1 MTIFFMIIS
10 ILAGALIGFFMGRS
24 ITTNK
29 YRNKVIELEKI
40 SAVADSTKL
49 YLEQQIREQ
58 RESSEDLKKQLKLEF
73 ENIGS
78 KIFSDNTE
86 KFRAESENKL
96 KIMLD
101 PLRENIESFRK
112 KVEETY
118 SSESRERFALK
129 AEISRIVEESKKMSV
144 ETDNLTKALKGDQKT
159 QGNWGEIT
167 LERILESS
175 GLRKGQEYT
184 VQGMGMGLKDNDG
197 KVQKPD
203 VIINLPESK
212 HLIIDSKVSLK
223 HYEMMT
229 EAKDDGDRQKLMK
242 DFLTSVYSHID
253 DLSKKSYQDLDKLGT
268 PDFVFLFMPLEGA
281 FSLALQEDNDIFQ
294 YAWKKNIV
302 VVCPSTLLATLRTV
316 ASIWRIENQN
326 KNAIK
331 IAEESGRLYDKFAGL
346 YEDLESIGEILK
358 RAQDTHED
366 AMSKL
371 KSGKGNLMARI
382 DRIKKLGAKTE
393 KSLPSPVDTDEL
405 EEDTN

>member
-1 MTIFFMIIS
+1 MTIFFIIIS
-10 ILAGALIGFFMGRS
+10 ILAAAVIGFFIGKLM
-24 ITTNK
+24 TTNK
-29 YRNKVIELEKI
+29 YQNKVMELEKI

-58 RESSEDLKKQLKLEF
+58 RESSEELKKQLKLEF

-86 KFRAESENKL
+86 KFRTESESKL
-96 KIMLD
+96 KLMLD
-101 PLRENIESFRK
+101 PLKDNIESFRK

-118 SSESRERFALK
+118 NSESRERFALK
-129 AEISRIVEESKKMSV
+129 AEISRIAEATSNISLEAG
-144 ETDNLTKALKGDQKT
+144 NLTKALKGDQKA

-184 VQGMGMGLKDNDG
+184 VQGMGMGLKDTDG

-203 VIINLPESK
+203 VIINLPEGK

-229 EAKDDGDRQKLMK
+229 ETKSDPDRQRLMK

-281 FSLALQEDNDIFQ
+281 FSLALQEDNDMFQ

-346 YEDLESIGEILK
+346 YEDLENVGEILK

-393 KSLPSPVDTDEL
+393 KSLPAPSDVDDT
-405 EEDTN
+405 EEETN

>member
-1 MTIFFMIIS
+1 MTIFFIIIS
-10 ILAGALIGFFMGRS
+10 ILAAAVIGFFIGKLM
-24 ITTNK
+24 TTNK
-29 YRNKVIELEKI
+29 YQNKVMELEKI

-58 RESSEDLKKQLKLEF
+58 RESSEELKKQLKLEF

-86 KFRAESENKL
+86 KFRTESESKL
-96 KIMLD
+96 KLMLD
-101 PLRENIESFRK
+101 PLKDNIESFRK

-118 SSESRERFALK
+118 NSESRERFALK
-129 AEISRIVEESKKMSV
+129 AEISRIAEATSNISLEAG
-144 ETDNLTKALKGDQKT
+144 NLTKALKGDQKA

-184 VQGMGMGLKDNDG
+184 VQGMGMGLKDTDG

-203 VIINLPESK
+203 VIINLPEGK

-229 EAKDDGDRQKLMK
+229 ETKSDPDRQRLMK

-268 PDFVFLFMPLEGA
+268 PDFVFHSHTGRQRHVPIRMEKEHSCCLPLNTSCHFKDCGINMEDREPE
-281 FSLALQEDNDIFQ
+281 QE
-294 YAWKKNIV
+294 
-302 VVCPSTLLATLRTV
+302 C
-316 ASIWRIENQN
+316 N
-326 KNAIK
+326 KD
-331 IAEESGRLYDKFAGL
+331 SGR
-346 YEDLESIGEILK
+346 K
-358 RAQDTHED
+358 RQA
-366 AMSKL
+366 L
-371 KSGKGNLMARI
+371 
-382 DRIKKLGAKTE
+382 
-393 KSLPSPVDTDEL
+393 
-405 EEDTN
+405 

>member
-1 MTIFFMIIS
+1 MTIFFIIIS
-10 ILAGALIGFFMGRS
+10 ILAAAVIGFFIGKLM
-24 ITTNK
+24 TTNK
-29 YRNKVIELEKI
+29 YQNKVMELEKI

-58 RESSEDLKKQLKLEF
+58 RESSEELKKQLKLEF

-86 KFRAESENKL
+86 KFRTESESKL
-96 KIMLD
+96 KLMLD
-101 PLRENIESFRK
+101 PLKDNIESFRK

-118 SSESRERFALK
+118 NSESRERFALK
-129 AEISRIVEESKKMSV
+129 AEISRIAEATSNISLEAG
-144 ETDNLTKALKGDQKT
+144 NLTKALKGDQKA

-184 VQGMGMGLKDNDG
+184 VQGMGMGLKDTDG

-203 VIINLPESK
+203 VIINLPEGK

-229 EAKDDGDRQKLMK
+229 ETKSDPDRQRLMK

-281 FSLALQEDNDIFQ
+281 FSLALQEDNDMFQ
-294 YAWKKNIV
+294 YV

-346 YEDLESIGEILK
+346 YEDLENVGEILK

-393 KSLPSPVDTDEL
+393 KSLPAPSDVDDT
-405 EEDTN
+405 EEETN